1 LGVEKG
7 ITMLETRR
15 RPSVSSILAVL
26 FGVIAVASLSG
37 LKQGFAPPAMRAL
50 LFFSIGFALV
60 AAAFAIT
67 PEHARESVA
76 EPGDGDLSRA
86 PGDESHSYRRLRLI
100 GLGVA
105 DETADL
111 LAAESTV
118 SVHEME
124 RLVRRLGCPVE
135 TAVRIVWPV

>member
-7 ITMLETRR
+7 ATMLETRR
-15 RPSVSSILAVL
+15 RPSVSSLLAVL
-26 FGVIAVASLSG
+26 FVIAVASLSG
-37 LKQGFAPPAMRAL
+37 LNQGFAPPAMRAL

-67 PEHARESVA
+67 PGHARESVA
-76 EPGDGDLSRA
+76 ETGDRDLSRA
-86 PGDESHSYRRLRLI
+86 PGDESHSYRRLRLV

-105 DETADL
+105 HETADL
-111 LAAESTV
+111 LAADSTV

-124 RLVRRLGCPVE
+124 RLVGRLGCPVE